1 MKRNRNILKI
11 VTYSFYIIITFVI
24 LIFILYYSKNKEVK
38 FILSSIGIWFCFF
51 LFCVYKICKA
61 RKYVGFFEK
70 GIYDAV
76 DFDDMDGFEFEEL
89 TCDIL
94 VANGFEIAEST
105 QNSGDFGVDVIAQR
119 DGIIYAIQCKRYNGP
134 VGIDAVQQVYAS
146 ALSWDEWAK
155 AHGIKVVN
163 VPVGF
168 KEIANIMK
176 KVELQIK
183 NNPEGEVVVD
193 DVFGN
198 SINLGVQPRLIFG
211 GEESGGMIMGSV
223 EVWDHNQN
231 VVEERHPA
239 LKKEAGVRCCW
250 ARFFVL
256 DKLMLLETMDA
267 EKKALAKRL
276 AKELKKHPLLVL
288 EGDHFT
294 NGRKIAYL
302 TLFLGTGIYRQCVR
316 ALFRKRN
323 L

>member
-119 DGIIYAIQCKRYNGP
+119 DGIIYAIQR
-134 VGIDAVQQVYAS
+134 
-146 ALSWDEWAK
+146 
-155 AHGIKVVN
+155 
-163 VPVGF
+163 
-168 KEIANIMK
+168 
-176 KVELQIK
+176 
-183 NNPEGEVVVD
+183 
-193 DVFGN
+193 
-198 SINLGVQPRLIFG
+198 RL
-211 GEESGGMIMGSV
+211 
-223 EVWDHNQN
+223 
-231 VVEERHPA
+231 
-239 LKKEAGVRCCW
+239 
-250 ARFFVL
+250 
-256 DKLMLLETMDA
+256 
-267 EKKALAKRL
+267 
-276 AKELKKHPLLVL
+276 
-288 EGDHFT
+288 
-294 NGRKIAYL
+294 
-302 TLFLGTGIYRQCVR
+302 
-316 ALFRKRN
+316 
-323 L
+323 